1 MSLVNSVK
9 FQSFNV
15 DGETASSSDLSSNF
29 GQEKDVLKNLVGF
42 VVRHLVDNPEKVSVS
57 VINGEQAT
65 IIELKVSQL
74 DLGKV
79 IGKQGRTAKALRTL
93 VHSIATK
100 QKKRAILEIL
110 E

>member
-1 MSLVNSVK
+1 MSFDSMEKKDSLKALV
-9 FQSFNV
+9 
-15 DGETASSSDLSSNF
+15 E
-29 GQEKDVLKNLVGF
+29 F
-42 VVRHLVDNPEKVSVS
+42 VVKHLVDNPDKVNVS

-65 IIELKVSQL
+65 IIELKVAQS

-93 VHSIATK
+93 VHGIATK

>member
-1 MSLVNSVK
+1 MSFDMMEKKDSLKALV
-9 FQSFNV
+9 
-15 DGETASSSDLSSNF
+15 E
-29 GQEKDVLKNLVGF
+29 F
-42 VVRHLVDNPEKVSVS
+42 VVKHLVDNPDKVSVS

-65 IIELKVSQL
+65 IIELKVAQV

-93 VHSIATK
+93 VHGIATK